1 MKKTT
6 MIISAAVL
14 FICSNNIA
22 NAEQGDGKPLGMQRI
37 EVQKRKISEERKENM
52 SREEKWE
59 ILHKQARERSQER

>member
-14 FICSNNIA
+14 FICSNNIT

-59 ILHKQARERSQER
+59 VLHKQARERSQER

>member
-14 FICSNNIA
+14 FICSNNIT